1 MNVKSLWVSFVLTLS
16 AMMLNP
22 VIAETVPVAAKVSP
36 GVAKQTTKL
45 SINKASPEQLLAIPG
60 IGQKKAQA
68 IVDYIKANGPIKNQQ
83 QLTEVKGI
91 GEKLATKIAEFV
103 SF

>member
-1 MNVKSLWVSFVLTLS
+1 MNMKSLWVAFVLTLT
-16 AMMLNP
+16 AVMFNP
-22 VIAETVPVAAKVSP
+22 VIAETVPVAAKVTP
-36 GVAKQTTKL
+36 GAVKPSAKL
-45 SINKASPEQLLAIPG
+45 SINKASSEQLVAIPG
-60 IGQKKAQA
+60 IGQKKAEA
-68 IVDYIKANGPIKNQQ
+68 IIDYIKANGPIKNQQ

>member
-1 MNVKSLWVSFVLTLS
+1 MNMKSLWVSFVLTLS

-22 VIAETVPVAAKVSP
+22 VIAETVPVAAKVAP
-36 GVAKQTTKL
+36 GDVKQNTKL
-45 SINKASPEQLLAIPG
+45 SINKASSEQLLAIPG

-68 IVDYIKANGPIKNQQ
+68 IVDYIKTNGPIKNQQ